1 MSRSWQRLC
10 AYVGQV
16 LIGWNID
23 EFEGSLSV
31 FFAHFVVVRTVVFCS
46 IIDLVAFG
54 DGDGTGV
61 VTTESAGDGHL
72 ELEVGESFP
81 DPKELPACEG
91 EGDVFGLGGRS
102 GNDVLLP

>member
-10 AYVGQV
+10 AYAGQV

-31 FFAHFVVVRTVVFCS
+31 FFAHFVIVRIDVFCS
-46 IIDLVAFG
+46 IIDLVVFG

-61 VTTESAGDGHL
+61 VTTESTGDGHL
-72 ELEVGESFP
+72 ELEVSESFP
-81 DPKELPACEG
+81 DPEELPVCEG

-102 GNDVLLP
+102 GNNVLLL